1 MKERVEMSWS
11 IYEKDGDALD
21 QGGGGGGRDGCYEN
35 GLVNGKSR
43 MIVVSVNQDTSD
55 KWKVVV
61 ESREYTRIL
70 GPRRRR
76 IQSGA
81 RDEAWTLRAFV

>member
-43 MIVVSVNQDTSD
+43 MIVVSVSQDTSD
-55 KWKVVV
+55 KYWAQNVLWWKG
-61 ESREYTRIL
+61 L
-70 GPRRRR
+70 GKK
-76 IQSGA
+76 G
-81 RDEAWTLRAFV
+81 EE